1 MALEIGLWRAEDD
14 KLIKLAP
21 SMVGLESQLESYVES
36 DPSMLGQRLLLI
48 GRQVPTAHGGFIDL
62 LAVDSEGVVHVIE
75 LKRNKTPR
83 DVTAQTLD
91 YASWV
96 ATLGRAEI
104 VDIFEGYKS
113 GEAFE
118 TAFAAEF
125 GEAPPEEINE
135 SQILTIVAATVDAA
149 TERIVR
155 FLNEDYGVP
164 INVVFFRHFE
174 DGGASYLARTWL
186 VDQEAQPTIPTAG
199 KAKKEK
205 KESWNGHDWY
215 VSFGELDDDGRSW
228 QDAVKYGFVSAGG
241 GKWFSGTMKNL
252 PVGARVLVCIPKT
265 GYVGVG
271 QILAEARR
279 FVDATVEIDGEERR
293 LADQMLA
300 GDYRHLGD
308 DADDDNAEWVVP
320 VEWQHTVSRAN
331 ALWKP
336 GMFANQN
343 SACRLRN
350 QFTIEQVTAAFGLE
364 G

>member
-1 MALEIGLWRAEDD
+1 MALEMGLWRAEKDTLT
-14 KLIKLAP
+14 KLVP
-21 SMVGLESQLESYVES
+21 SLVGLESQLESYVES
-36 DPSMLGQRLLLI
+36 DPSMLGQRLLVV
-48 GRQVPTAHGGFIDL
+48 GRQVSTAHGGFIDL

-83 DVTAQTLD
+83 DVTAQTID

-96 ATLGRAEI
+96 STLGRAQI
-104 VDIFEGYKS
+104 VDIFEAYKP

-118 TAFAAEF
+118 EAFAAEF

-135 SQILTIVAATVDAA
+135 SQVLTIVAASVDPA

-155 FLNEDYGVP
+155 FLNEDFGVP

-174 DGGASYLARTWL
+174 DNGVSYLARTWL
-186 VDQEAQPTIPTAG
+186 VDQEAQASAPSSTG
-199 KAKKEK
+199 KGKKSREP
-205 KESWNGHDWY
+205 WNGHDWY
-215 VSFGELDDDGRSW
+215 VSFGEFDDGRSW
-228 QDAVKYGFVSAGG
+228 EDAVKFGFVSAGG

-252 PVGARVLVCIPKT
+252 PIDARVLVCIPKT

-271 QILAEARR
+271 QVLGEAKR
-279 FVDATVEIDGEERR
+279 FVDAKVQVGGDERL
-293 LADQMLA
+293 LAEMPLV
-300 GDYRHLGD
+300 GDYRHPGD
-308 DADDDNAEWVVP
+308 DVDDDNAEWVVP
-320 VEWQHTVSRAN
+320 VEWTHTVPRSQAF
-331 ALWKP
+331 WKP

-350 QFTIEQVTAAFGLE
+350 QFTIEQVTAAFGLD